1 MYAITL
7 IVLVGAG
14 VRRPVDQ
21 LIRQANEA
29 FQNYLRFLGEKKY
42 AGPWSSSKRRCGI
55 WQRGPAGRSRR
66 DSV

>member
-42 AGPWSSSKRRCGI
+42 AGASRALEQLEAALRDLA
-55 WQRGPAGRSRR
+55 AGTGGAQP
-66 DSV
+66 